1 MKRIYSN
8 IGDERVRGFREYD
21 AYMDIV
27 DSFIEPE
34 PEPEPDI
41 KETPLDVIFAQV
53 FSVNPRTM
61 LPDGD
66 IAVFMNENT
75 HPEVRDFIAKN
86 LMSPNAFEADSSIVE
101 GLTDDDIVRYSRKS
115 GESNSDYARR
125 LYDSVLQGLEIE
137 RKNQKN
143 D

>member
-8 IGDERVRGFREYD
+8 IGDVRVRGFREYD
-21 AYMDIV
+21 SYMDIV
-27 DSFIEPE
+27 DQFIDPD
-34 PEPEPDI
+34 PTPEPDI

-53 FSVNPRTM
+53 FSVNPRTK

-86 LMSPNAFEADSSIVE
+86 LMNPNAFEADSSIVD

-125 LYDSVLQGLEIE
+125 LYDSIKQSLEFEQI
-137 RKNQKN
+137 NQKN
-143 D
+143 E